1 MPSSFS
7 PAFMVRAAIRHGNI
21 SVNPLIPKSKIWQ
34 AVKKAQKLGWL
45 AKTETVC
52 ASALKFEATDAGRA
66 EVVRVW
72 GKI

>member
-7 PAFMVRAAIRHGNI
+7 PAFMVRAAIRHGHI
-21 SVNPLIPKSKIWQ
+21 SINPLIPKSKIWQ
-34 AVKKAQKLGWL
+34 AVKKAQALGWL
-45 AKTETVC
+45 VKTQTVC
-52 ASALKFEATDAGRA
+52 SSLVKFEATDAGRA